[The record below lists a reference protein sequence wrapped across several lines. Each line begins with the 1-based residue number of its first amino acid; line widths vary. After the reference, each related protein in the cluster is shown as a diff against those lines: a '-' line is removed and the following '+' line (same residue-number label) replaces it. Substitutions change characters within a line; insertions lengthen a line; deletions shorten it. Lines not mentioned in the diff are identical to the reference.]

1 MTTASR
7 GSLPHTAC
15 VVCRACRS
23 SGPVSSKRPTSAS
36 RSRNRILRPFWTSS
50 SSTTPPV
57 ASRNT
62 SVFPPRV
69 SFRPLSRKSKS
80 PVLKPHTH
88 STTCCHSFRQRL
100 AVGES
105 QLPTRPP
112 RGCCALCSSRMPFS
126 DFVCFKLLLLCCC
139 SRVSRAPLRLPRVAR
154 TGATTTM
161 TTTRRLQSWRHDRNT
176 PNRCVGSFWELKK
189 KKKIL
194 ITGKMLRKLC
204 YLFCT

>member
-7 GSLPHTAC
+7 CSLPHTAC
-15 VVCRACRS
+15 AVCRACRS

-88 STTCCHSFRQRL
+88 STTCCYSFRQRL

-105 QLPTRPP
+105 PLPTGPP
-112 RGCCALCSSRMPFS
+112 RGGCALCSSRMPFS
-126 DFVCFKLLLLCCC
+126 DFVRFKLLLLCCC
-139 SRVSRAPLRLPRVAR
+139 SRVSRAPLRRPRVAR
-154 TGATTTM
+154 TGTTTM

-176 PNRCVGSFWELKK
+176 PNRCVGSFWEFKK
-189 KKKIL
+189 KKSPDYRENVDK
-194 ITGKMLRKLC
+194 TLC
-204 YLFCT
+204 HLFCT